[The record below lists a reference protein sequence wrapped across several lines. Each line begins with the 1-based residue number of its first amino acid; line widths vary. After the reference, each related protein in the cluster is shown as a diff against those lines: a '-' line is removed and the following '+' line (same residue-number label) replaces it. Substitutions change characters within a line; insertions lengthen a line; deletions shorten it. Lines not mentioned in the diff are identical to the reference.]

1 MLLCSNNNNRNR
13 VETAQNTFALAAA
26 VAAAA
31 DAALSIT
38 SRGNENVN
46 ENENG
51 NGNENGLGGTQ
62 RVRSVFPTTEESRR
76 RRYRSQCDFEGY
88 TDRGL
93 SKESEVLE
101 VSKSL
106 LIDET
111 AISATGT
118 DTDTLDTLGAL
129 KPLKEQ
135 QVESSQSLNAV
146 HALSGSTAASA
157 GVHTEEL
164 SPTDITTQS
173 TATET
178 PLNNLVE
185 PKQSTPV
192 SPTKAELENEFNN
205 INPVSQSEGERY
217 EERIVQ
223 LQSAPLPCIDAVTGL
238 VHIVGKADHLSFP
251 MKCNAIHY
259 DMMLR

>member
-31 DAALSIT
+31 DAAISIT
-38 SRGNENVN
+38 YSENVN
-46 ENENG
+46 ENENE
-51 NGNENGLGGTQ
+51 NGNGLGGTQ

-88 TDRGL
+88 TDRGQ
-93 SKESEVLE
+93 SRESEVLE

-106 LIDET
+106 VIAET
-111 AISATGT
+111 ALTATAT
-118 DTDTLDTLGAL
+118 ATNTLDTLGAL
-129 KPLKEQ
+129 KAQ
-135 QVESSQSLNAV
+135 QVESLQSMDAV
-146 HALSGSTAASA
+146 HALSGSTVASA
-157 GVHTEEL
+157 GAHTEKFP
-164 SPTDITTQS
+164 PTEITTQS
-173 TATET
+173 TVTEI
-178 PLNNLVE
+178 PLNNLE
-185 PKQSTPV
+185 ESKQSTPV

-205 INPVSQSEGERY
+205 INPISQSEAERY

-238 VHIVGKADHLSFP
+238 VHVVGSADHLLFS
-251 MKCNAIHY
+251 MKCDAICNI
-259 DMMLR
+259 MMLR